1 MMDFLTFKTFISLE
15 VLTAFYF
22 IGAVILPFG
31 SWLATVWLVR
41 SSKVLNTAQEHI
53 SDATWKTLST
63 TQKVYV
69 TLFFLFFFLFMQLLW
84 RMMFEFL
91 IAFIQMRDALVAVG

>member
-1 MMDFLTFKTFISLE
+1 MTDFLTFKTFISIE
-15 VLTAFYF
+15 VLMTFYL

-31 SWLATVWLVR
+31 SWLIAIKLLK
-41 SSKVLNTAQEHI
+41 SSKVLETTKK
-53 SDATWKTLST
+53 SVSSVTWQLLERR
-63 TQKVYV
+63 QKVYV